1 MLHAS
6 DWKRGGGSSQVWT
19 FGWLAAGY
27 PALTDDQR
35 LMVRCGRCKGV
46 LEVEIGRC
54 DATNIESWNDISSS

>member
-1 MLHAS
+1 M
-6 DWKRGGGSSQVWT
+6 WT